1 MIYSKH
7 IVLII
12 FIIALFFKH
21 SYSQN
26 NTLEYY
32 YQQGLKLQAV
42 DLDSASYYFL
52 KVDSIAFEK
61 IDSHKI
67 TQSAI
72 FLSGYYAN
80 LGLNDKVKSFIKRAL
95 PYANTTDSSYMY
107 NTLTSIIGVYN
118 PQTTDSLFQEGI
130 ELALRAD
137 KRDLTPLYNNY
148 AGLLHKKGDLGQA
161 AFYYQQAAE
170 NALNDFAKYQTY
182 ISMLNIFEALGNN
195 SLTSEYIDKASIIAE
210 KNNYKSRNGILALHK
225 VKHLVKTNK
234 IKEAKLELEKGLSFE
249 SRLKPK
255 SYEISKVITSRMYY
269 TATKEWVLWQ
279 KYLNDRK
286 NIYKIYNLNLHPTI
300 LNAKAKC
307 SYELEEYSQAENWAR
322 QALTESKNKN
332 LKSDEIRACTLL
344 GKIYTAQ
351 QKYNEAIKYKDISKE
366 ESDQYF
372 RNKKTQNIIYLE
384 AAYNRK
390 EQQQAIK
397 ELNRDN
403 QIQEENIIRKNLYL
417 KLGALAL
424 VLFSILI
431 FILYRLY
438 KKVNQQKKI
447 ISKSLTEKDLL
458 LREIHHRVKN
468 NLQLVS
474 SLLTMQG
481 RSIDDQSTIQAINE
495 GKSRVRS
502 MALIHQDLYN
512 RENITGISVK
522 DYIEKLAKELFYTYK
537 ITNDRIRFELEI
549 EDIELDIDTVV
560 PIGLILNEL
569 ITNSLKYA
577 WPEENNGVLT
587 ITLKKSNK
595 STRLTVKDDGIGY
608 IPKEV
613 REGSFGATL
622 ISALTQQLNGE
633 LNVKIDDGTE
643 TTIIIHNTIF

>member
-234 IKEAKLELEKGLSFE
+234 IEEAKLELEKGLSFE

-279 KYLNDRK
+279 KYLNERK
-286 NIYKIYNLNLHPTI
+286 NIYKSYNLNLHPTI

-344 GKIYTAQ
+344 GKIYNAQ

-512 RENITGISVK
+512 RENIIGISVK